1 MENKIYC
8 GSGKTQISQ
17 FGEFYKISVC
27 LDDLP
32 EEHVTTAKN
41 GKKYVNLTINRKK
54 ETDQYGKNLSVTVDT
69 WKPNVEKQEP
79 SVHQQTIIDQLQS
92 DQLPF

>member
-17 FGEFYKISVC
+17 YGEFYKISVC

-32 EEHVTTAKN
+32 EEHVNTAKN
-41 GKKYVNLTINRKK
+41 GKKYVNLIISRKK

-69 WKPNVEKQEP
+69 WKPNSEKQVP
-79 SVHQQTIIDQLQS
+79 SVPQQDIINEVQS